1 MHPSNAR
8 ILRLPEVLDRLGI
21 SRSTLYSKIQNSLW
35 CPPISLG
42 ARAVGFIE
50 HEADELI
57 AAHINGYSPDQ
68 VRDLVSKLVLER
80 AVLLGGES

>member
-21 SRSTLYSKIQNSLW
+21 SRSTLHSKIQKGLW

-50 HEADELI
+50 HETDQLI
-57 AAHINGYSPDQ
+57 KAHINGYSPDQ